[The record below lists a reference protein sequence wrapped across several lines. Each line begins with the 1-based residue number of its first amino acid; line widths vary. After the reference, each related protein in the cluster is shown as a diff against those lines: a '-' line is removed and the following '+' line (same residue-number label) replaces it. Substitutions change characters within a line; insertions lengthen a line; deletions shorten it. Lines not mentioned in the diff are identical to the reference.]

1 VARAGLAGL
10 ALLLVVIGATEQA
23 AARSYG
29 AFFADVEP
37 GEVFPGADR
46 FGEPEGE
53 PAAMPAYRG
62 DELLGYVFLNT
73 DAVDSIGYSG
83 KPIKVLIGLDVNGT
97 VVGAKVVEHHEPIL
111 LVGIPE
117 GELFDFT
124 TRLVGSNLF
133 DAQGALSRGDAGAA
147 LDLISGGTVTAMV
160 VRDSVRR
167 AALAIARS
175 RQLGGATATP
185 TVRRGSVVTE
195 PASFEERDWAELL
208 GDGSIRR
215 LRLSVGEINAAFE
228 QMGEA
233 SRKGQPEPGAPD
245 DVFLDLYAALV
256 TPPTIGRALLSER
269 EYAGLMERL
278 APGDQAMV
286 IAGLG
291 PFSFKGSGYVRGGIF
306 DRFEIVQDAASLRFR
321 DKQHKRLGEITAAG
335 APEFREVG
343 LFVIP
348 ADAGFDPLAPW
359 RLELV
364 VPRAVGPIDKVFTS
378 FALSYDLPERY
389 IRLDPA
395 DPVPASAGT
404 LTDLATLLAAEEE
417 SSALWRE
424 VWERRAVDI
433 GVLSTALVILTL
445 IFFAQNWLVRRPRL
459 ALTVRIVF
467 LLFTLGWIGGYA
479 GAQLSVV
486 NIFTF
491 AHALATGFSWE
502 FFLLDPLIFIL
513 WIGVAL
519 SLVFWGRGAFC
530 GWLCPFGA
538 LQELLNR
545 LAKLAH
551 VPQIRVPWGVH
562 ERLWPVK
569 YVIFV
574 ALIGLSLHSLAF
586 AEQAA
591 EVEPFKTAIVLK
603 FAREWWFIAWA
614 GALLVAGLFIERFF
628 CRYLCPL
635 GAGLAIPG
643 RMRTMDWLRRR
654 KQCGTECQ
662 LCRTECMVGAIHPE
676 GHINPNEC
684 LYCLHCQ
691 VVYKDDHRCPPLAQ
705 KRSRRERRAATAA
718 VHEARRTAQADEN
731 VAGAGEAP
739 TP

>member
-1 VARAGLAGL
+1 MARAGLAGL
-10 ALLLVVIGATEQA
+10 TLLLVVIGTAEQA

-29 AFFADVEP
+29 AFLADVEP

-46 FGEPEGE
+46 FGELEGE
-53 PAAMPAYRG
+53 PAAMPAFRG

-83 KPIKVLIGLDVNGT
+83 KPIKVLVGLDVSGT

-117 GELFDFT
+117 TELFDFT
-124 TRLVGSNLF
+124 SRLVGSNLL
-133 DAQGALSRGDAGAA
+133 DPEGALSRGGAGTA

-175 RQLGGATATP
+175 RQLGGATAVP
-185 TVRRGSVVTE
+185 TTRRGSVVTDPE
-195 PASFEERDWAELL
+195 SYEARGWEALL

-228 QMGEA
+228 QMGAA
-233 SRKGQPEPGAPD
+233 SSKGKPEPGAPD

-269 EYAGLMERL
+269 EYAGLMEGL
-278 APGDQAMV
+278 APGDQALV

-306 DRFEIVQDAASLRFR
+306 DRFEIVQDAVSLRFR
-321 DKQHKRLGEITAAG
+321 DKQHKRLGEITAPG
-335 APEFREVG
+335 APDFREVG

-348 ADAGFDPLAPW
+348 AEAGFDPLAPW
-359 RLELV
+359 RLELL

-389 IRLDPA
+389 VRLNPA
-395 DPVPASAGT
+395 EPAVAGDGAPS
-404 LTDLATLLAAEEE
+404 DLATLLAAEEE

-433 GVLSTALVILTL
+433 GVLSAALVILTL

-459 ALTVRIVF
+459 TLVVRVVF

-491 AHALATGFSWE
+491 AHALVTGFRWE

-513 WIGVAL
+513 WVGVAL

-551 VPQIRVPWGVH
+551 VPQIRVPWGLH
-562 ERLWPVK
+562 ERLWPIK

-574 ALIGLSLHSLAF
+574 ALLGISLHSIAF

-603 FAREWWFIAWA
+603 FAREWWFVAWA

-643 RMRTMDWLRRR
+643 RLRTMDWLRRR

-676 GHINPNEC
+676 GQINPNEC
-684 LYCLHCQ
+684 HYCLHCQ
-691 VVYKDDHRCPPLAQ
+691 IVYNDDHRCPPLAQ
-705 KRSRRERRAATAA
+705 KRTRRERRAAAAA
-718 VHEARRTAQADEN
+718 VHQARRATQAEEGS
-731 VAGAGEAP
+731 AGADV
-739 TP
+739 TPAS